1 MQEISLKGKNA
12 LVTGGSQGIGSE
24 ICREL
29 ARCGANVAVNYY
41 SNKEKAELLAKE
53 LEQTYSIEA
62 FAVGADI
69 ADAENVNRMFQKID
83 SHWDSFDILVNNAGV
98 ETVDH
103 ALDLEESKWDR
114 VMGTNLKGPW
124 LCSQQAGKR
133 MRRHRSGVIIN
144 ISSIHDSVPR
154 KGLIHYCSAKAGL
167 RMFSKCLSLELAE
180 DNIRVLSIAPGAI
193 ETEMNKEEIARFGKD
208 KFERWI
214 PQKRLGSVQDI
225 APSVAFFA
233 SDLASYITGTDIYI
247 DGAYMNHTIQY
258 DPRPKKS

>member
-103 ALDLEESKWDR
+103 ATAR
-114 VMGTNLKGPW
+114 RTVVTNPT
-124 LCSQQAGKR
+124 
-133 MRRHRSGVIIN
+133 RS
-144 ISSIHDSVPR
+144 P
-154 KGLIHYCSAKAGL
+154 
-167 RMFSKCLSLELAE
+167 LSGGMK
-180 DNIRVLSIAPGAI
+180 N
-193 ETEMNKEEIARFGKD
+193 T
-208 KFERWI
+208 
-214 PQKRLGSVQDI
+214 
-225 APSVAFFA
+225 A
-233 SDLASYITGTDIYI
+233 S
-247 DGAYMNHTIQY
+247 
-258 DPRPKKS
+258 